1 MQSFSGSPSH
11 SFFIWAKARSPE
23 QALQTCPPCPH
34 PHPRQSFPLE
44 SPLLPYFASVERDG
58 LLLFRR
64 QGPCIQNASPS
75 GACQGPLTCA
85 QAKRD
90 NRLSHRAPQLHSHSL
105 CLVADLH
112 GEARQ
117 HTSPQRLG
125 SLLGV
130 NFYSAPTVRVGRF
143 LTWQFYP
150 SPPAGEHKSEF
161 TPTLSEEREGKESQR
176 AQLLKGLHLP
186 DENGG
191 PPRPKLRTAPLGCS
205 CPKSSRAAKKAGL
218 GQNSTDVQRL

>member
-1 MQSFSGSPSH
+1 MY
-11 SFFIWAKARSPE
+11 PE
-23 QALQTCPPCPH
+23 CLT
-34 PHPRQSFPLE
+34 
-44 SPLLPYFASVERDG
+44 
-58 LLLFRR
+58 
-64 QGPCIQNASPS
+64 PS

-85 QAKRD
+85 QARSD
-90 NRLSHRAPQLHSHSL
+90 NRLSHSAAQLHSHTL

-117 HTSPQRLG
+117 HASPQRLG

-130 NFYSAPTVRVGRF
+130 NFYSAPTIRVGSI
-143 LTWQFYP
+143 LIWQFYP
-150 SPPAGEHKSEF
+150 SPPAGKHKSEF

-191 PPRPKLRTAPLGCS
+191 PPRSKAQDSALGVQLPQIEQS
-205 CPKSSRAAKKAGL
+205 C
-218 GQNSTDVQRL
+218 